1 MNKKTSCYH
10 NRSIVVIFID
20 KKRTGMDDGLDE
32 GHDRL
37 LQRSCLILGTS
48 LLFPFYCF
56 VTAVDFWNSQ
66 FPESWDFMFL
76 VGVCHNVPNFLLLI
90 FQIVYLRQ
98 VLTCDIRIIVSIGIY
113 FACLL
118 CVPIFII
125 AKLSA
130 GTMFTVCLIVL
141 CFVGGAASI
150 LQGTLFSVIAQLGP
164 RYVRMLFVGNA
175 GAGVVTGILRVL
187 TKFALEKHH
196 EAQALLFFA
205 VAALFTALA
214 ACNVVDYFAGS
225 LDGAAGGILQLL
237 PDIEL
242 VSWTNWKNQGDIGDK
257 TPKQAARQALY
268 AIILRIP
275 IFVPVFYYLGQRSPG
290 LPSGPL
296 NNSLAFVAVFGMA
309 FSNGM
314 LASKCMVLSPMLVG
328 ELGNVAKEYSG
339 LLMSFGLT
347 AGIMGGSLSGL
358 LWTLSDTPSDRTYAI
373 LAFP

>member
-205 VAALFTALA
+205 VAALFTAFCVFTYLYA
-214 ACNVVDYFAGS
+214 SRRIARLLDIVKRDPRGPPRNELTETSSS
-225 LDGAAGGILQLL
+225 LRATLSTIL
-237 PDIEL
+237 PDLWMALLGVFFSFCLTLNLFPGQTGKIKAIL
-242 VSWTNWKNQGDIGDK
+242 VIKRQS
-257 TPKQAARQALY
+257 KQPGKRYMRLY
-268 AIILRIP
+268 YAYR
-275 IFVPVFYYLGQRSPG
+275 YLC
-290 LPSGPL
+290 PS
-296 NNSLAFVAVFGMA
+296 STT
-309 FSNGM
+309 SD
-314 LASKCMVLSPMLVG
+314 
-328 ELGNVAKEYSG
+328 SG
-339 LLMSFGLT
+339 LRGFRP
-347 AGIMGGSLSGL
+347 A
-358 LWTLSDTPSDRTYAI
+358 P
-373 LAFP
+373 